1 MLSCV
6 QQNQN
11 LYTFFYHL
19 SKSTKLNGIPY
30 FDIFGFT
37 FFLSP
42 IYINKISCHFMFC
55 HFPVHLFISYLYQQ
69 NLMAFRILTLS
80 DSLFF
85 YLLSISTKFH
95 VITYFD
101 IFMQFH
107 ILTSIGS
114 LFISNLY
121 LIIIRPMPDSR
132 PDIGLIIPTTYVKG

>member
-1 MLSCV
+1 
-6 QQNQN
+6 
-11 LYTFFYHL
+11 
-19 SKSTKLNGIPY
+19 
-30 FDIFGFT
+30 
-37 FFLSP
+37 
-42 IYINKISCHFMFC
+42 
-55 HFPVHLFISYLYQQ
+55 
-69 NLMAFRILTLS
+69 MAFRILTLS